1 MVLKLLYS
9 ASDSVQVLRCFY
21 VRRSIGSVEKSSGV
35 RFYTATLAPDERLK
49 SAGKGRVLPTGK
61 GRVPPRTSCRPRE
74 QLGRR
79 GVITCNVFLR
89 ASRGNSK
96 HIISMLVLA
105 TYCVGPSR
113 PLLSGHT
120 PSVPLDPCSR
130 DILYWSPSTRG
141 KDKRIRV
148 QGGTRG
154 YIDYPPSLR
163 APSHSFP
170 PIKSKIW

>member
-1 MVLKLLYS
+1 M
-9 ASDSVQVLRCFY
+9 
-21 VRRSIGSVEKSSGV
+21 SVEESSGV
-35 RFYTATLAPDERLK
+35 RFYTATLAPDERF
-49 SAGKGRVLPTGK
+49 SREGEGAASGRL
-61 GRVPPRTSCRPRE
+61 CRPRE

>member
-1 MVLKLLYS
+1 M
-9 ASDSVQVLRCFY
+9 
-21 VRRSIGSVEKSSGV
+21 SVEESSGV

-49 SAGKGRVLPTGK
+49 SAGKGRV
-61 GRVPPRTSCRPRE
+61 PPRTSLPSAGATRSQGGDHMQCFPSCEQGKQQTYYLNACSRHILCRSLSTPALGAYSIGPPR
-74 QLGRR
+74 L
-79 GVITCNVFLR
+79 
-89 ASRGNSK
+89 
-96 HIISMLVLA
+96 
-105 TYCVGPSR
+105 
-113 PLLSGHT
+113 LLSGHT

-141 KDKRIRV
+141 KDKRICV